1 MTDADH
7 ETMNCLNRLQV
18 TRLSGPILNLCI
30 QAQTP
35 TDTAKAKS
43 AGIES
48 MINAPTQI
56 TTKRSLLDTTPQELL
71 KDFIGIEEADAE
83 LNKKYQLVVPP
94 SGLGISV
101 VVALVVVAMMLL
113 TFVILKAE
121 DMLGSSEA
129 YWEFFTAE
137 ILIVLGTNAAIISL
151 IKVLRFRKI
160 NMQL

>member
-7 ETMNCLNRLQV
+7 KTMNCLKRLQV
-18 TRLSGPILNLCI
+18 TQLSRPILNLCI

-43 AGIES
+43 TGIEPV
-48 MINAPTQI
+48 IDAPTQI
-56 TTKRSLLDTTPQELL
+56 ATKLSSLDTTPQESL
-71 KDFIGIEEADAE
+71 KDFSEIKEADADE
-83 LNKKYQLVVPP
+83 LNKKYQLAVPP

-101 VVALVVVAMMLL
+101 VITLVLAAMTLL
-113 TFVILKAE
+113 AFVILKAK

-129 YWEFFTAE
+129 YWRFFTAE
-137 ILIVLGTNAAIISL
+137 ILILLGINAAVFNL

-160 NMQL
+160 NI